1 MYMQHVYSLM
11 YLSIVHK
18 KCPQNEQILNI
29 LTTKEYIY
37 IYPSFWFTSSVVVVC
52 RLSCS

>member
-18 KCPQNEQILNI
+18 KCPQNDQILDI
-29 LTTKEYIY
+29 LTTKDYV
-37 IYPSFWFTSSVVVVC
+37 WC
-52 RLSCS
+52 RINH